1 MRPSFG
7 GVNRETRE
15 SRRAGMDDPTLAFV
29 LAGRQIRGS
38 AVTPGAPFTCD
49 RHEMRHESACQHRPR
64 CPGASAR
71 DRAAAY
77 VVASHP
83 EQGWSLLCNG
93 IVLFDDAGVLVLAAP
108 VTIPGHAPAL
118 PRAA

>member
-1 MRPSFG
+1 MRPG
-7 GVNRETRE
+7 
-15 SRRAGMDDPTLAFV
+15 
-29 LAGRQIRGS
+29 
-38 AVTPGAPFTCD
+38 TPFACD
-49 RHEMRHESACQHRPR
+49 RQGMRHEPACQHRPR

-71 DRAAAY
+71 DRTAACI
-77 VVASHP
+77 VASHP

-108 VTIPGHAPAL
+108 VASSAQASAL

>member
-1 MRPSFG
+1 
-7 GVNRETRE
+7 
-15 SRRAGMDDPTLAFV
+15 MDDPTLAFV
-29 LAGRQIRGS
+29 LAGSRIRGP
-38 AVTPGAPFTCD
+38 AVRPGAPFACD
-49 RHEMRHESACQHRPR
+49 RHEMRHESACQHRPQ

-71 DRAAAY
+71 DRAAAC

-108 VTIPGHAPAL
+108 VAIPGHAPAL

>member
-1 MRPSFG
+1 VRTG
-7 GVNRETRE
+7 
-15 SRRAGMDDPTLAFV
+15 
-29 LAGRQIRGS
+29 
-38 AVTPGAPFTCD
+38 TPFACD
-49 RHEMRHESACQHRPR
+49 RRNMRHEPACQHRPR

-108 VTIPGHAPAL
+108 FTIPGHGPAL

>member
-1 MRPSFG
+1 
-7 GVNRETRE
+7 
-15 SRRAGMDDPTLAFV
+15 
-29 LAGRQIRGS
+29 
-38 AVTPGAPFTCD
+38 
-49 RHEMRHESACQHRPR
+49 
-64 CPGASAR
+64 
-71 DRAAAY
+71 

-118 PRAA
+118 PKAA